1 MEAARMTSAIVVLMA
16 LIGFWLWLYFAALLW
31 DGLGG
36 RWAQKSRRG
45 FAWLETLDAQPPSL
59 SKALK
64 YVAGLPY
71 HAIWMRP
78 GWSFAVSLLVLALLA
93 WQLV

>member
-1 MEAARMTSAIVVLMA
+1 MTSAIVLLMA

-36 RWAQKSRRG
+36 RWAQKSQRG
-45 FAWLETLDAQPPSL
+45 FAWLKALDQQPPSP
-59 SKALK
+59 SKALR
-64 YVAGLPY
+64 YIGGLPY

-78 GWSFAVSLLVLALLA
+78 GYSFVAALLVLAILA
-93 WQLV
+93 YQLV